1 MKKTI
6 YSLAIFASFISLSA
20 CHKGDATSA
29 TIDIMEPIVGDTIG
43 FNEELHL
50 EGSITGN
57 GKMYGYKLIFAD
69 AFSGNEFESM
79 ISEEKSK
86 SYSFHEHW
94 INQVTDTTMVTV
106 KVEATLNHD
115 GLKTDK
121 FLQVLCLPQ

>member
-1 MKKTI
+1 MKKTML
-6 YSLAIFASFISLSA
+6 SMAAFAILLSISS
-20 CHKGDATSA
+20 CHKGDATTA
-29 TIDIMEPIVGDTIG
+29 TIDIMEPILGDTIA

-79 ISEEKSK
+79 TSEEKSK

-115 GLKTDK
+115 GMKTEK
-121 FLQVLCLPQ
+121 YLQVLCLPQ

>member
-1 MKKTI
+1 ML
-6 YSLAIFASFISLSA
+6 SMAAFAILFSISS
-20 CHKGDATSA
+20 CHKGDATTA
-29 TIDIMEPIVGDTIG
+29 TIDIMEPILGDTIA

-79 ISEEKSK
+79 TSEEKSK

-115 GLKTDK
+115 GMKTEK
-121 FLQVLCLPQ
+121 YLQVLCLPQ

>member
-1 MKKTI
+1 ML
-6 YSLAIFASFISLSA
+6 SMAAFAILFSISS
-20 CHKGDATSA
+20 CHKGDATTA
-29 TIDIMEPIVGDTIG
+29 TIDIMEPILGDTIA

-79 ISEEKSK
+79 TSEEKSK

-106 KVEATLNHD
+106 KVEATLNYD
-115 GLKTDK
+115 GMKTVK
-121 FLQVLCLPQ
+121 YLQVLCLPQ